1 MQERGTKPA
10 KYNPKTRI
18 CRGIENYAA
27 HLVLVDRTVGF
38 RYNEGYGFMILEEE

>member
-1 MQERGTKPA
+1 MPA